1 MYLFF
6 LPNCPLTTI
15 RSRFSVDEQQMYPQ
29 LRLVQ
34 FVVCSLTHTVSITY
48 TTLRLESKPINLI
61 QQNLI
66 VLVLVALK
74 AVFTFWT
81 QSTVYKNDPDTK
93 TLHNFMFSVSV

>member
-1 MYLFF
+1 
-6 LPNCPLTTI
+6 
-15 RSRFSVDEQQMYPQ
+15 MYPQ